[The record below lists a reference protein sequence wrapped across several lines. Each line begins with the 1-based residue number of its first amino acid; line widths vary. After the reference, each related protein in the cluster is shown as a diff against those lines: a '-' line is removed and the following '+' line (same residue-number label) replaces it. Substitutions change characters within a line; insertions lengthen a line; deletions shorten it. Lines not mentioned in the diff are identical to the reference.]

1 MTAELT
7 RRQVLDDLPPLRA
20 ALAARG
26 LSLAW
31 AVAEADADGDAGH
44 PDVTPAGP
52 GEAQAAAGMPPTRR
66 REFLAGRWA
75 ARRALRAAGGP
86 GGEIGRA
93 GRRPLAPAGWAL
105 SISHSAGLA
114 VAVAAPL
121 SRYAAV
127 GCDLELRRLPA
138 AAARLV
144 LTGPERAWAGD
155 AGTPGAEHRLL
166 ALFSAKEAAFKLLC
180 GLRPETFGALT
191 VARLSADPPPVGA
204 RPRAFRL
211 RPSLPG
217 APDPQ
222 GVPDLPCPPGTARA
236 PGTPPPAAL
245 VRVGATGDGV
255 FCWTA
260 LPASVRR

>member
-1 MTAELT
+1 
-7 RRQVLDDLPPLRA
+7 PA
-20 ALAARG
+20 AGAA
-26 LSLAW
+26 AP
-31 AVAEADADGDAGH
+31 APAAPAHA
-44 PDVTPAGP
+44 PPAGP
-52 GEAQAAAGMPPTRR
+52 APPPPAAGMPPTRR

-191 VARLSADPPPVGA
+191 VARLSADPPPAGA
-204 RPRAFRL
+204 RPRVFRL
-211 RPSLPG
+211 RPILPGVPDPPG
-217 APDPQ
+217 APDPP
-222 GVPDLPCPPGTARA
+222 GPPGTARA

-245 VRVGATGDGV
+245 VRVGAAGDGV

-260 LPASVRR
+260 LPANVRR

>member
-1 MTAELT
+1 MTAELV
-7 RRQVLDDLPPLRA
+7 RRRVLDDLPPLGA

-26 LSLAW
+26 LSLGW
-31 AVAEADADGDAGH
+31 AVAGDAVDGGAEH
-44 PDVTPAGP
+44 VDAAPAGP
-52 GEAQAAAGMPPTRR
+52 SEARAAAGMPPTRR
-66 REFLAGRWA
+66 REFLAGRCA

-86 GGEIGRA
+86 VGEIGRA

-114 VAVAAPL
+114 VALAAPL
-121 SRYAAV
+121 DRHAAV

-144 LTGPERAWAGD
+144 LTGPERAWVGD
-155 AGTPGAEHRLL
+155 AGTPEAEHRLL

-180 GLRPETFGALT
+180 GLQPETFGALT
-191 VARLSADPPPVGA
+191 VARLTADPPPAGA

-217 APDPQ
+217 AP
-222 GVPDLPCPPGTARA
+222 GA
-236 PGTPPPAAL
+236 PPPAAL
-245 VRVGATGDGV
+245 VRVDAAGDGV

-260 LPASVRR
+260 LPTQALSGPSARR